1 VAPIIHD
8 QGMALAYD
16 ATTLLQRL
24 IQLDTVNP
32 PGNERPA
39 QEMLRDEL
47 TAAGFECELLGV
59 SDERP
64 NLVARL
70 RGAADGPRLCYL
82 GHVDT
87 VLADPTEWSVD
98 PWSGELRD
106 KHVWGRG
113 ALDMKGQVACEIAA
127 ACSLGRSGW
136 RPARGE
142 LLVIATCDE
151 EAGATIGA
159 HWLCEQVPE
168 KVRCD
173 MIVNEG
179 AGEVVEYDGRRLYTL
194 CVGEKGVFRFK
205 LSTDGRAGHASM
217 PAMGDNALL
226 RMSSVLTRLGARQP
240 APDRYGAG
248 ITSLE
253 TLLEAPADDVD
264 AALAQVRATEPRLAD
279 LLEPMMGVTLAPTM
293 IRASEKENVIPSRC
307 TVRVDCRVPP
317 GLGEDHVRRRI
328 AEVLGAGDGNGYHI
342 EFGEQ
347 VIGNS
352 SPLESQLA
360 TLLTEFVHR
369 TEPGAG
375 VLPIVLP
382 GFTDSH
388 WFRKAFPE
396 CVAYGFFP
404 QRAMTRFDTMPLIH
418 APDERIHVDDI
429 ELASRFFSELAPAI
443 LG

>member
-1 VAPIIHD
+1 
-8 QGMALAYD
+8 
-16 ATTLLQRL
+16 
-24 IQLDTVNP
+24 
-32 PGNERPA
+32 
-39 QEMLRDEL
+39 
-47 TAAGFECELLGV
+47 LLGV

-87 VLADPTEWSVD
+87 VLADASEWTVD

-106 KHVWGRG
+106 GYVWGRG
-113 ALDMKGQVACEIAA
+113 ALDMKGQVACEVAA
-127 ACSLGRSGW
+127 ACALARSGW
-136 RPARGE
+136 RPAAGE

-159 HWLCEQVPE
+159 RWLCEQVPE
-168 KVRCD
+168 RVRCD
-173 MIVNEG
+173 MVVNEG
-179 AGEVVEYDGRRLYTL
+179 AGEVIEFEGRRLYTL

-205 LSTDGRAGHASM
+205 LSTHGHAGHASM

-226 RMSSVLTRLGARQP
+226 RMVELLARLDGRQP
-240 APDRYGAG
+240 DPDRYPAG
-248 ITSLE
+248 VASLE
-253 TLLEAPADDVD
+253 ALLGGPPHDVG
-264 AALAQVRATEPRLAD
+264 AALAQVRDAEPRLAD

-293 IRASEKENVIPSRC
+293 IRASQKENVIPSRC

-317 GLGEDHVRRRI
+317 GMGEDHVRGRV
-328 AEVLGAGDGNGYHI
+328 AELLGDRAERGYDL
-342 EFGEQ
+342 EFSEQ
-347 VIGNS
+347 VVGNT
-352 SPLESQLA
+352 SPPDSQLA
-360 TLLTEFVHR
+360 QLLRDFVSR

-404 QRAMTRFDTMPLIH
+404 QRAMSRFDTMPLIH
-418 APDERIHVDDI
+418 APDERIRVDDI
-429 ELASRFFSELAPAI
+429 ELASRFFSELAPAV